1 VSDVSAVLLSIGEV
15 SVDRA
20 RRAIEM
26 QSLPAREIVVVEN
39 VSPFHR
45 ALNQGAREVSAPYF
59 VQVDADM
66 VLDPGCFEE
75 LRGAVR
81 DDTGIVV
88 GELRDP
94 MMGQTVGVKLFRR
107 ECFEATATSD
117 SVSPDTDFVDA
128 IARRGWKT
136 VYVGRPHGSMHASHT
151 LGDHDPQYSPS
162 YVMAKYLLE
171 GARLRYRGAR
181 GGLRWRAGRL
191 AKSEHGLAPLALVA
205 LGHGFF
211 EESTHD
217 GLVPVDRHP
226 DADTIVQLLEPQTGD
241 TAGAPDLIRT
251 VETSRMSVT
260 FERFLEAGRE
270 SAMAGAGAMA
280 SEVLAALRRSKQS
293 WRYTVATIAFGHGL
307 VGQIV
312 GGIDVSR
319 DLELMKEFLSLGV
332 PVNAGT
338 LERGVARVRHAIG
351 RISRPGSTRW

>member
-94 MMGQTVGVKLFRR
+94 MMGQTVGVKLFRSA
-107 ECFEATATSD
+107 CFDATTTVD

-191 AKSEHGLAPLALVA
+191 VKSEHELAPLALVA

-217 GLVPVDRHP
+217 RLVPGDGHP
-226 DADTIVQLLEPQTGD
+226 DADAIVRLLASPRNA
-241 TAGAPDLIRT
+241 TAGTTDLMRS

-260 FERFLEAGRE
+260 FERFLAAGRE
-270 SAMAGAGAMA
+270 SAKAGATA
-280 SEVLAALRRSKQS
+280 SEVLAALRQSKQS

-307 VGQIV
+307 VGEVV
-312 GGIDVSR
+312 GGIDVTR

-338 LERGVARVRHAIG
+338 LDRGVARVRHAIS